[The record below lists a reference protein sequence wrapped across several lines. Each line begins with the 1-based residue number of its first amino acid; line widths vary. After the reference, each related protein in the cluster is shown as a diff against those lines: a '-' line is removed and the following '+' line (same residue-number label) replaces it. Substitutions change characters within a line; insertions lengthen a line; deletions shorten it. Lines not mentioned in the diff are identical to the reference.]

1 MKTTAEN
8 IAKQK
13 KLQDECDPK
22 MKHASKRSGAA
33 LNYTDP
39 KQPKRS
45 ATPSSDITDVKN
57 KGRTFTFM
65 GKRKQGWQQS

>member
-1 MKTTAEN
+1 
-8 IAKQK
+8 
-13 KLQDECDPK
+13 

-33 LNYTDP
+33 LNYIDP

-57 KGRTFTFM
+57 KGRIFTFTVYRLT
-65 GKRKQGWQQS
+65 KEDKEISP